1 MTTEQIVNYI
11 TTAVASV
18 GGVAGVISIVCAIIK
33 TFGGNS
39 VKARLASTKIELDNT
54 MNSGLSTL
62 RDVVLNSIN
71 TDIEVDISAKM
82 DKLVQKELK
91 EQKELNSRLAEDN
104 NALRKSVAMVLDAL
118 AEMKVLSLEDR
129 KALAEQAEQLSAV
142 APVEKEEKIVA
153 HITLKEEEE
162 ETEEVKE
169 VQKVV
174 L

>member
-11 TTAVASV
+11 TTAVASL

-54 MNSGLSTL
+54 MNNGLSNL
-62 RDVVLNSIN
+62 RDIVLNSIN

-118 AEMKVLSLEDR
+118 SEMKVLSVEDR
-129 KALAEQAEQLSAV
+129 KALADQAEQLSAV
-142 APVEKEEKIVA
+142 APVEKEEKVVA
-153 HITLKEEEE
+153 HITLKEDIE

>member
-142 APVEKEEKIVA
+142 APVEKEEKVVA
-153 HITLKEEEE
+153 HITLKEEIE